1 MSRNYNNKIQHKQEP
16 TLANVIGD
24 DDRVR
29 ITPTTSYP
37 WSAIVKLHI
46 AAGGYYTFGTGAL
59 IDKNHV
65 LTAGH
70 CVYSHLHGGWADSI
84 KVVPGE
90 DNGNEP
96 FGYAWAIN
104 LRCYVDWI
112 VYADEQHDFA
122 VITLDRDIGLQT
134 GWMGLYTSLPSS
146 SIYKNELNT
155 AGYPY
160 DLDNGAN
167 MYWNHANGRKANEYK
182 HWYYLD
188 TNGGQSGS
196 PIWIYDGTNRYIL
209 SVHAYGDDGLGSNH
223 GTRIDR
229 NKFDCID
236 NWLTADETLTNK
248 PDLASLSNSFANFN
262 TTIVG
267 AGLTDFELECK
278 VRNLGTVS
286 SGQLTV
292 SYYASVDTTYSKD
305 DYLIGMDVISSL
317 SPTSSTDSR
326 WSGTFPEEIPS
337 GEYYIGWIIDV
348 DNTID
353 EFNENNNWNFIWSRR
368 LLVDATPPT
377 NPTTCVQLNGTT
389 ESDVWQDSINNP
401 YFSWSGA
408 SDSHT
413 NVAGYY
419 YYWGNEPNGTS
430 TSFTTSPSYDPPGIN
445 NGTYYLRVCT
455 EDIVGNKAS
464 WTTLYVFK
472 FEKEF
477 NNTNDNPIDDPVDD
491 PGSENPDNPDN
502 DPGDD
507 TDDDFP
513 DKYNKSYDSIMNN
526 ALFIGIFLMS
536 SLICVLLFCIF
547 RNLLKI

>member
-1 MSRNYNNKIQHKQEP
+1 MSRYYNNNIQHEQEP

-46 AAGGYYTFGTGAL
+46 ACDGYYTFGTGAL

-70 CVYSHLHGGWADSI
+70 CVYSHLNGGWADSI

-90 DNGNEP
+90 DNGDEP
-96 FGYAWAIN
+96 FGHAMAIN

-112 VYADEQHDFA
+112 THADEQHDFA
-122 VITLDRDIGLQT
+122 LITLDRDIGLQT
-134 GWMGLYTSLPSS
+134 GWMGLYTTLPSS

-160 DLDNGAN
+160 DLDNGVN
-167 MYWNHANGRKANEYK
+167 MYWNHANGRKANEYN

-196 PIWIYDGTNRYIL
+196 PIWIYDGTNRDIL
-209 SVHAYGDDGLGSNH
+209 SVHGYGDDGSGSNH
-223 GTRIDR
+223 GTRIDQ
-229 NKFDCID
+229 NKFDCIN

-248 PDLASLSNSFANFN
+248 PDLASLSNNFASFN

-267 AGLTDFELECK
+267 AGLTDFEVACK
-278 VRNLGTVS
+278 VRNLGTIS
-286 SGQLTV
+286 SGQFTV
-292 SYYASVDTTYSKD
+292 SYYASADTTFSKD

-326 WSGTFPEEIPS
+326 WFGTFPEEIPS

-348 DNTID
+348 DDTIE
-353 EFNENNNWNFIWSRR
+353 EFNENNNWDFIWSRK
-368 LLVDATPPT
+368 LLVDATPPS

-389 ESDVWQDSINNP
+389 ESDVWQDSISNP
-401 YFSWSGA
+401 TFSWSGA

-419 YYWGNEPNGTS
+419 YYWGNETNGTS
-430 TSFTTSPSYDPPGIN
+430 TSFTTSPSYDPPAIN

-477 NNTNDNPIDDPVDD
+477 NSTNDNPVDDPVDD
-491 PGSENPDNPDN
+491 PGGENPDNPDN
-502 DPGDD
+502 NPGDD
-507 TDDDFP
+507 KDDDFP
-513 DKYNKSYDSIMNN
+513 DRSNKSFDSIMNN
-526 ALFIGIFLMS
+526 VLIIGIFLMS
-536 SLICVLLFCIF
+536 SIIFTLLFCIF